1 MILDPVRVSEISVE
15 DAFRNGL
22 ELYCMYNAYHVG
34 KHTKAKEIISRIKY
48 RSALSETLRYIYK
61 EDENRKANSQVRR
74 IRISFIDFW
83 GIDRIE
89 YRFLLW
95 ALRQRNGVEIEIT
108 IPEDADIVIFLSYTY
123 MNRMSRFNDKY
134 KVYWSSEQDIPESDT
149 YDLSV
154 SSINIIED
162 RNHVRYMP
170 WLGCVKFPGMRDSFY
185 GKGHIQVNLKDLY
198 DPNFGVHKT
207 VSRKRYI
214 SSAIISNPVK
224 TRIDFVNRLERD

>member
-1 MILDPVRVSEISVE
+1 
-15 DAFRNGL
+15 
-22 ELYCMYNAYHVG
+22 
-34 KHTKAKEIISRIKY
+34 
-48 RSALSETLRYIYK
+48 
-61 EDENRKANSQVRR
+61 
-74 IRISFIDFW
+74 
-83 GIDRIE
+83 
-89 YRFLLW
+89 
-95 ALRQRNGVEIEIT
+95 
-108 IPEDADIVIFLSYTY
+108 

-224 TRIDFVNRLERD
+224 TRIDFVNRLERELGQGSILKGGRVFKNRIESKFDALKDCLSNICFENSIVWLHYRKIVRNEGRGCLPIYSGHKSVSKDFNTRGFINVELINQDGNIEDVEHISRILTNDD

>member
-1 MILDPVRVSEISVE
+1 MTVFSELKRVDSTFKTAAFFAGDYHKLDDKTKKIFQTQLLMILDPVRVSEISVE

-89 YRFLLW
+89 YSFILW
-95 ALRQRNGVEIEIT
+95 ALRQRKGVEIEIT
-108 IPEDADIVIFLSYTY
+108 IPEDADILYSYL
-123 MNRMSRFNDKY
+123 
-134 KVYWSSEQDIPESDT
+134 I
-149 YDLSV
+149 
-154 SSINIIED
+154 
-162 RNHVRYMP
+162 
-170 WLGCVKFPGMRDSFY
+170 
-185 GKGHIQVNLKDLY
+185 HI
-198 DPNFGVHKT
+198 
-207 VSRKRYI
+207 
-214 SSAIISNPVK
+214 
-224 TRIDFVNRLERD
+224 